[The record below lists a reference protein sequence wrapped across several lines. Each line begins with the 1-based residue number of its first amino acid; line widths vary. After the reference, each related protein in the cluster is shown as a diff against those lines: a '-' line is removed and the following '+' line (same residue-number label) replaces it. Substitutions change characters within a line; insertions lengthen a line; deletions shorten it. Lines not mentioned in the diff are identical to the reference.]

1 MSNSMD
7 ENRGF
12 LGCAILKSHQIQ
24 YYYTARGEGPA
35 DPCAPTVRPCSL
47 QTCQGGSSLPGELR
61 RSCGS
66 QDSSSVNETHLQ
78 VWLLISGQPPQ
89 DTFPFAPP
97 PPRRVERESSRA
109 LCTGP
114 AGHYQ
119 RSMGLMLPRCIFTP
133 SVTLSPNLSEDPV
146 TMVDSEIPLK
156 KCHLSSLVA

>member
-1 MSNSMD
+1 MD

-97 PPRRVERESSRA
+97 PPEKSGEGKLPGPVYRTCRTLPKKYGAHASPMHLYP
-109 LCTGP
+109 LCD
-114 AGHYQ
+114 
-119 RSMGLMLPRCIFTP
+119 
-133 SVTLSPNLSEDPV
+133 TLSKPF
-146 TMVDSEIPLK
+146 
-156 KCHLSSLVA
+156 